1 MKKISNLRGSP
12 RRLAPPRRGRR
23 PREEVRVL
31 RGVSLIEMLI
41 VVFIFSILGVVVTR
55 TLALSLRGTSKSEN
69 VTIVKQNV
77 DFALGTIERHLRN
90 AQFLT
95 CSGSGNTLSY
105 EDQWQSSTNV
115 RFRCVSSSPS
125 YIASSS
131 AVAGVPIDVRLT
143 SNDVD
148 IINCTTVFNCNIS
161 TNPHSVDITI
171 TAKRTGSSGAEG
183 SQVTSSTKILLRNY

>member
-31 RGVSLIEMLI
+31 RGVSLIEMLM

-77 DFALGTIERHLRN
+77 DFALGTIERHLR
-90 AQFLT
+90 
-95 CSGSGNTLSY
+95 
-105 EDQWQSSTNV
+105 NV

-183 SQVTSSTKILLRNY
+183 SQVTSSKKILL